1 MLNIN
6 KIRNHF
12 PSLEIKNSRGE
23 KIIYLDGPG
32 GTQVPNSVI
41 NAISNYYKTSNSNT
55 HGSFITSNRTDKI
68 MDETRKNLSIFL
80 GAQNKNS
87 ISIGHNMTTLSF
99 SLVRAFSK
107 IFKTITSIP

>member
-6 KIRNHF
+6 NIRNYF

-41 NAISNYYKTSNSNT
+41 NAISNYYKTSNSMTNSNT
-55 HGSFITSNRTDKI
+55 KIKLLGLAITKSSGIK
-68 MDETRKNLSIFL
+68 K
-80 GAQNKNS
+80 
-87 ISIGHNMTTLSF
+87 
-99 SLVRAFSK
+99 V
-107 IFKTITSIP
+107 

>member
-68 MDETRKNLSIFL
+68 MDETRK
-80 GAQNKNS
+80 
-87 ISIGHNMTTLSF
+87 
-99 SLVRAFSK
+99 K
-107 IFKTITSIP
+107 IR